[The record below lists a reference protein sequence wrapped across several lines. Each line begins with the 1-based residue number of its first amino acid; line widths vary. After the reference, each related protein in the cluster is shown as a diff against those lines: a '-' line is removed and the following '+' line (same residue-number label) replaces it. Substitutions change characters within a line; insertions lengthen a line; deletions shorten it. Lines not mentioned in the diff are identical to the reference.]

1 MRSCWILLS
10 LLLAPS
16 ADAQPVTIA
25 VASNFIAPMA
35 ELVAA
40 FEQSTGQAVRVSA
53 ASTGVLYAAAR
64 NGARYA
70 ALLAADSE
78 RPRRLE
84 QEGIGVPGT
93 RFTYAIGTLVLWS
106 ADPDLADSDCRPVLD
121 DLGDRRLAIANPTI
135 APYGAAARSFLQQ
148 AGLWEQVQDNLV
160 YGQNIAQTLQF
171 VATRNASLG
180 LVAASQINN
189 EQLLEAT
196 CQWAVPAGMHPPIE
210 QQAILLTQGAGDEVT
225 TAFLEFVAGPEGRAI
240 IRAQGYEVPD

>member
-1 MRSCWILLS
+1 MRSCWFLLS

-16 ADAQPVTIA
+16 VDAEPVTVA
-25 VASNFIAPMA
+25 VASNFITPMA
-35 ELVAA
+35 ELAAA
-40 FEQSTGQAVRVSA
+40 FERTSGQAVRVSS

-70 ALLAADSE
+70 ALLAADSD

-84 QEGIGVPGT
+84 QDGIGIPGT

-106 ADPDLADSDCRPVLD
+106 ADPGLVGGDCRSALD
-121 DLGDRRLAIANPTI
+121 DLGTRRLAIANPAT

-148 AGLWEQVQDNLV
+148 AGLWEQIEGNLV

-171 VATRNASLG
+171 VATRNAALG
-180 LVAASQINN
+180 LVAASQINI
-189 EQLLEAT
+189 EQLPAAT
-196 CQWAVPAGMHPPIE
+196 CQWPVPQTMHAPIE
-210 QQAILLTQGAGDEVT
+210 QQAILLRPGEGNEVA

-240 IRAQGYEVPD
+240 IRAQGYQVAD

>member
-1 MRSCWILLS
+1 MRSSWFLLS
-10 LLLAPS
+10 LLFAPS
-16 ADAQPVTIA
+16 VDAEPVTVA

-40 FEQSTGQAVRVSA
+40 FEQTSGQVVQVSS

-70 ALLAADSE
+70 AFLAADSD

-106 ADPDLADSDCRPVLD
+106 ADPDLAGSDCRSALD
-121 DLGDRRLAIANPTI
+121 DLGTRRLAIANPVT
-135 APYGAAARSFLQQ
+135 APYGVAARSFLEQ
-148 AGLWEQVQDNLV
+148 AGLWEQVEGNLV

-171 VATRNASLG
+171 VATRNAGLG
-180 LVAASQINN
+180 LVAASQVNS
-189 EQLLEAT
+189 EQLPAAT
-196 CQWAVPAGMHPPIE
+196 CQWPVPANMHAPIE
-210 QQAILLTQGAGDEVT
+210 QQAVLLSPGAGNEVAV
-225 TAFLEFVAGPEGRAI
+225 AFLEFVAGAQGRAI